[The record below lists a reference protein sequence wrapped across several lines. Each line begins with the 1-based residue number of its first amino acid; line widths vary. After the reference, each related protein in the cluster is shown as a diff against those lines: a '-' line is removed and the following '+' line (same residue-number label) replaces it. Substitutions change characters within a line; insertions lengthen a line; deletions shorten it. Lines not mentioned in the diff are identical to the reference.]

1 MSDQMLEN
9 QPIDAV
15 PAEQVQALET
25 EAAAAET
32 AAAETLTP
40 LVPAGAQLAALR
52 EERGWSTEQ
61 IANQLNLA
69 NRQIQALEADNYAA
83 LPGMVIVRGF
93 IRSYAKVLKVDPAPI
108 LAAIVDGPAAPSVLP
123 PERSP
128 LSASF
133 SEAKLS
139 ASTSRRFSFKVMVGV
154 AVLAAL
160 GLLIFGGQRMGWIP
174 VTPASAPSG
183 IEEKLTL
190 AEPAEIQS
198 AAVIETV
205 EARPETVETS
215 LPMKDLS
222 PPVSAAKPPAAAVP
236 VLESK
241 PSAPVA
247 PVIAAQPLAVAQPA
261 PAPVPAGKV
270 VAAAVPVDSKNAL
283 AIKARQDS
291 WVEIRRADDTVL
303 FSRLLKAGSAEVI
316 GINEPV
322 SIVIGNAAGVDMTLR
337 GAPVDVVAGNTSNVA
352 RLNLK

>member
-1 MSDQMLEN
+1 MSDQMPEK
-9 QPIDAV
+9 QPINAV
-15 PAEQVQALET
+15 PAEQVQAVET
-25 EAAAAET
+25 EAAAPEAVI
-32 AAAETLTP
+32 P

-52 EERGWSTEQ
+52 EERGWTTEQ

-174 VTPASAPSG
+174 VTPSSTPSG

-222 PPVSAAKPPAAAVP
+222 PPIAASKPLTAAVP
-236 VLESK
+236 ALESK
-241 PSAPVA
+241 PSAA
-247 PVIAAQPLAVAQPA
+247 PVIAAQPLIVAQPA
-261 PAPVPAGKV
+261 PAPVAAPAGKV

>member
-32 AAAETLTP
+32 AEAETLTP

-154 AVLAAL
+154 VVLAAL
-160 GLLIFGGQRMGWIP
+160 GLLIVGGQRMGWIP

-222 PPVSAAKPPAAAVP
+222 PPASAAKPAAAAVLA
-236 VLESK
+236 LESK

-247 PVIAAQPLAVAQPA
+247 PVIATQSSAVSQAA
-261 PAPVPAGKV
+261 PVAVPAGKV

-303 FSRLLKAGSAEVI
+303 FSRLLRAGSAEVI

>member
-15 PAEQVQALET
+15 PAEQVQAVGT
-25 EAAAAET
+25 EAAAPEAV
-32 AAAETLTP
+32 TP

-52 EERGWSTEQ
+52 EERGWTTEQ

-108 LAAIVDGPAAPSVLP
+108 LAAIVDGAAAPSVLP

-139 ASTSRRFSFKVMVGV
+139 ASTSRGFLFKAMVGV

-174 VTPASAPSG
+174 VTPSSESSG
-183 IEEKLTL
+183 IDEKLTL

-198 AAVIETV
+198 VAVIETV
-205 EARPETVETS
+205 EARPEVIETS

-222 PPVSAAKPPAAAVP
+222 PPVSASKPLAAAPAVP
-236 VLESK
+236 ALESK
-241 PSAPVA
+241 PLALVA
-247 PVIAAQPLAVAQPA
+247 PVIAPQPLAAAQPSPVA
-261 PAPVPAGKV
+261 VPAGKV
-270 VAAAVPVDSKNAL
+270 VAPAVPVDSKNAL

-291 WVEIRRADDTVL
+291 WVEIRRADDMVL
-303 FSRLLKAGSAEVI
+303 FSRLLKAGSSEVI

-322 SIVIGNAAGVDMTLR
+322 SIVIGNAAGVDVTLR

>member
-15 PAEQVQALET
+15 PAEQVQAVET
-25 EAAAAET
+25 EAAAPEAVM
-32 AAAETLTP
+32 P

-93 IRSYAKVLKVDPAPI
+93 IRAYAKVLKVDPAPI
-108 LAAIVDGPAAPSVLP
+108 LAAIVDGAAAPSVLP

-133 SEAKLS
+133 SEARLS

-154 AVLAAL
+154 AILAAL

-190 AEPAEIQS
+190 AEPAVIQS

-222 PPVSAAKPPAAAVP
+222 PPVPAVKPQAAATVP
-236 VLESK
+236 ALESK
-241 PSAPVA
+241 PSVPAV
-247 PVIAAQPLAVAQPA
+247 AAQPLAVAQVA
-261 PAPVPAGKV
+261 PAPVAVPAGKV
-270 VAAAVPVDSKNAL
+270 VAPAVPVDSKNAL

-322 SIVIGNAAGVDMTLR
+322 SIVIGNAAGVDVTLR
-337 GAPVDVVAGNTSNVA
+337 GASVDVVAGNTSNVA

>member
-205 EARPETVETS
+205 ETRPETVETS

-241 PSAPVA
+241 PSAPV
-247 PVIAAQPLAVAQPA
+247 IAAQPLAVAQPA
-261 PAPVPAGKV
+261 PAPVAVPAGKV

>member
-241 PSAPVA
+241 PSAPV
-247 PVIAAQPLAVAQPA
+247 IAAQPLAVAQPA

>member
-205 EARPETVETS
+205 ETRPETVETS

-241 PSAPVA
+241 PSA